1 MNKSYGISGLQAE
14 KILGKF
20 NITVNKNTV
29 PFDELSP
36 AVTSGIRIGTAAM
49 SSRKF
54 AKWKELGAIMHEILQ
69 NCVEFSENESKHL
82 DRIAELKKQV
92 EALTTEFPIITKY

>member
-1 MNKSYGISGLQAE
+1 MEFLAYKAE

-49 SSRKF
+49 TSRKF
-54 AKWKELGAIMHEILQ
+54 NKWSELGSIMHWNFAKLRW
-69 NCVEFSENESKHL
+69 V
-82 DRIAELKKQV
+82 
-92 EALTTEFPIITKY
+92 